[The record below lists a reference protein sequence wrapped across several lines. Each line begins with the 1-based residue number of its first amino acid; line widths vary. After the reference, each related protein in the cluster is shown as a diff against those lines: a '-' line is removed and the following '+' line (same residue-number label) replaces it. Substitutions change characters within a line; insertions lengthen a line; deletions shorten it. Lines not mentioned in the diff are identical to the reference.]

1 MSKPRLTTDLSAVLA
16 SAPLNAT
23 AAGVVSEHVPEY
35 HYTPAF
41 PHHWETPP
49 ETKPFPADSQ
59 IALGH
64 EIGRLKVVGY
74 LGSNPS
80 CGARYLVRCR
90 CGRYEARHK
99 KSLSN
104 PLNATDKCH
113 ACRHL
118 DDLRRHHKF
127 LTTKKGE
134 AWSLAHVKPLLGGPE
149 K

>member
-1 MSKPRLTTDLSAVLA
+1 MTKPRLTTDLSAVLA

-74 LGSNPS
+74 LGRNESK
-80 CGARYLVRCR
+80 GARYLVRCK
-90 CGRYEARHK
+90 CGRYEPRYK
-99 KSLSN
+99 KSLTN
-104 PLNATDKCH
+104 PANAGDKCH
-113 ACRHL
+113 ACQLL
-118 DDLRRHHKF
+118 DILRNRHKF